1 MGGGADIESDPI
13 IVSHFLQH
21 NKAEVLSQLQ
31 EKTEGYREWEKVV
44 VEHMAEKERE
54 RLREE
59 QEIREKQAA
68 VKVATYMKL
77 HYGNRESTPMGEKSA
92 H

>member
-1 MGGGADIESDPI
+1 MAKYEQDTEMKSRELQDLKVWGGADNESDPI

-68 VKVATYMKL
+68 VKVRT
-77 HYGNRESTPMGEKSA
+77 
-92 H
+92 

>member
-1 MGGGADIESDPI
+1 MAKYEQDTEMKSRELQDLKVWGGGTVDNESDPI

-31 EKTEGYREWEKVV
+31 EKTEVYRECETVV
-44 VEHMAEKERE
+44 VEYMAEKERE
-54 RLREE
+54 RMREQ

-68 VKVATYMKL
+68 VKVY
-77 HYGNRESTPMGEKSA
+77 
-92 H
+92 